1 MGAVLVEQLLNSD
14 HGGHGGQHL
23 ACGRGHQAE
32 FIDYR
37 TKHLQTILGDVQVR
51 RAYYHCA
58 ECREE
63 GGRGV
68 IPKDQELDIVGTSF
82 SPGMRRLMARVG
94 AQEPFD
100 AARQDLAELAGV
112 VVPTKAVERIS
123 EAVGAAAE
131 AAIGA
136 ERAVILAGQGLPV
149 AEAARLYVALDGTGV
164 PAVPRETE
172 GRASKAADGKAQT
185 REAKLGCVFTQTG
198 FDEEGWPIRDP
209 ESTTYVGAIETAEEF
224 GARLYT
230 EAVRR
235 GLKRATTV
243 IVLGDGAP
251 WIWNLAEAHFSGAV
265 HIVDLY
271 HAREHL
277 AAVGRLAFGSGSE
290 PGKVWVAARRD
301 ELDAGEVEV
310 VIAAIRNLPSNDP
323 KVQNELRKE
332 AEYFETNKLRMCYK
346 HFRARGFFVGSG
358 VVEAGCKTVIGQ
370 RLKQSGMRWTVAG
383 ANAVIALRCRL
394 LGNRWEDLWRS
405 AACLWSDVGV
415 SAPTNLSHTRCPSP
429 SPCPCLCPMQWF
441 PVDPGG
447 GRHEPFHS
455 GTGTARAQARV
466 ELDQSHFLRRQVRID
481 ASVDGT
487 RGEV

>member
-1 MGAVLVEQLLNSD
+1 MAREVERLTERCFQDRQRLGHVDVGATEFQVRGMMQKVGAVLVEQLLNSD
-14 HGGHGGQHL
+14 HGGHGGQRM

-58 ECREE
+58 DCREP

-68 IPKDQELDIVGTSF
+68 IPKDEELDIVGTSF

-100 AARQDLAELAGV
+100 TAREDLAELAGV
-112 VVPTKAVERIS
+112 VVQTKAVERIS

-131 AAIGA
+131 AANRA
-136 ERAVILAGQGLPV
+136 ERAVICAGMVRPV
-149 AEAARLYVALDGTGV
+149 AEAARLYVAMDGTGV
-164 PAVPRETE
+164 PAVPRETA
-172 GRASKAADGKAQT
+172 GRAGKAAAGPAKT
-185 REAKLGCVFTQTG
+185 REAKLGCVFTQTS
-198 FDEEGWPIRDP
+198 FDAEGWPIRDP
-209 ESTTYVGAIETAEEF
+209 ASTSYVGAIETVDEF
-224 GARLYT
+224 GPRIAA

-235 GLKRATTV
+235 GLHRARTV

-251 WIWNLAEAHFSGAV
+251 WIWNLAAAHLPGAI

-277 AAVGRLAFGSGSE
+277 AAVGRLAFGKSSE
-290 PGKVWVAARRD
+290 PGETWVAARRD
-301 ELDAGEVEV
+301 ELDDGDVEA
-310 VIAAIRNLPSNDP
+310 VIAAIKALPSSDLT
-323 KVQNELRKE
+323 VQQELRKE

-346 HFRARGFFVGSG
+346 HFRARGLFVGSG
-358 VVEAGCKTVIGQ
+358 VIEAGCKTVIGH

-394 LGNRWEDLWRS
+394 LSQRWEDLWRS
-405 AACLWSDVGV
+405 AA
-415 SAPTNLSHTRCPSP
+415 
-429 SPCPCLCPMQWF
+429 
-441 PVDPGG
+441 
-447 GRHEPFHS
+447 
-455 GTGTARAQARV
+455 
-466 ELDQSHFLRRQVRID
+466 
-481 ASVDGT
+481 
-487 RGEV
+487 